1 MPNLPQLPLELLN
14 SLHGLPGF
22 DATAFVEAH
31 REENRITSL
40 RLNPFKP
47 VDLDFDLG
55 QAVPWCSAGRFL
67 DARPYFT
74 HDPLFHAGCY
84 YVQEAGSMF
93 IDYVLRQCVDFSKP
107 LKVLDACAA
116 PGGKSTLLSS
126 LLNDKSLLVANEVVK
141 NRAEVLAMNLSKWG
155 VSNAVVTNQEPKKL
169 AEAGALFDVLVVDA
183 PCSGSGLF
191 RKQPEAVEEWS
202 LQAVQACSVRQ
213 KNILTDLL
221 PTLKEGGILVYSTC
235 SYSVEENEAVVE
247 DLINSGEM
255 QLVQFEIPAVWG
267 LVDSGKG
274 FRFYP
279 HLTKSEGFFCA
290 VLQKTGSDESSH
302 RPRKTTGDL
311 LATKAEQVVWK
322 NWIQEEVPFVM
333 KKNERFY
340 GMNELVFEWVSRFE
354 KQFYFKKAG
363 VCLGEIKGKDVVPDQ
378 ELAWSVHLNKDFAG
392 VELDKESALLYL
404 KKEKFNYQG
413 TVPGFGLMRYKERG
427 LGWAK
432 LLPNRVNNYYP
443 QEYRILQ

>member
-1 MPNLPQLPLELLN
+1 MPNLPQLPVELLN

-67 DARPYFT
+67 EERPYFT

-202 LQAVQACSVRQ
+202 LPAVQACSVRQ

-247 DLINSGEM
+247 ELINSGEM
-255 QLVQFEIPAVWG
+255 ELVQFEIPAAWG

-290 VLQKTGSDESSH
+290 VLQKTGSDESSQ

-311 LATKAEQVVWK
+311 MATKAEQVVWK
-322 NWIQEEVPFVM
+322 NWIQKEVPIVM

-378 ELAWSVHLNKDFAG
+378 ELAWSNQLGDLVQSIALTKD
-392 VELDKESALLYL
+392 EALTYL
-404 KKEKFNYQG
+404 KKENLTISQKIN
-413 TVPGFGLMRYKERG
+413 GFCAFTYKNKV
-427 LGWAK
+427 LGWGK
-432 LLPNRVNNYYP
+432 ILPNRINNYYP
-443 QEYRILQ
+443 YELRILK